1 MQQWMMKAEE
11 AGIQYMIMG
20 QITEGAGLIIGAL
33 MIYHELTLSLP
44 PPLYEPPLGFATLL
58 NFFLHQVLLPTP

>member
-1 MQQWMMKAEE
+1 VNTFISSNPFPAGFDLPAMQQWMMKAEE

-44 PPLYEPPLGFATLL
+44 PCYM
-58 NFFLHQVLLPTP
+58 NLH